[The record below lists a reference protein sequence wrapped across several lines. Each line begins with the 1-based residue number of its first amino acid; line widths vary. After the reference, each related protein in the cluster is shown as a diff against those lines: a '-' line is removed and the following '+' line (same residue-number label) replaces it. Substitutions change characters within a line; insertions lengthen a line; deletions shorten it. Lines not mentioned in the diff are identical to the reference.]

1 MDYKEFIKKWNSA
14 FSVGKVAICVYENNE
29 EGIESLID
37 KVGLTALDMFTAFK
51 NGDYKYDDAF
61 IYCDKKNIYSFNNIN
76 MVKEINY
83 NIILQ

>member
-14 FSVGKVAICVYENNE
+14 FLIGKVAICVYENNE
-29 EGIESLID
+29 EGIKSLID
-37 KVGLTALDMFTAFK
+37 IVGLTALDMFTAFK

-76 MVKEINY
+76 IVKEINY
-83 NIILQ
+83 NIILK